1 MAEKPEA
8 GSRSKV
14 RLSSRSCSRETAL
27 DCEMG
32 YEMDCENLVI
42 TGSSV
47 VGGNQ
52 TS

>member
-1 MAEKPEA
+1 MAKKPEA

-14 RLSSRSCSRETAL
+14 RLSSRSCSQETAF
-27 DCEMG
+27 DSAMNCEMG
-32 YEMDCENLVI
+32 YENRVI

>member
-14 RLSSRSCSRETAL
+14 RLSSRSCSRKTAL
-27 DCEMG
+27 G

>member
-14 RLSSRSCSRETAL
+14 RLSSRSCSRKTAL
-27 DCEMG
+27 GYEMDCEMG
-32 YEMDCENLVI
+32 YENLVI

-47 VGGNQ
+47 VGRNQ
-52 TS
+52 TA